1 MEAAGLMD
9 DFPCLVIRGV
19 CDYAD
24 SHKNDV
30 WHGYAAATAA
40 AYAKEFLS
48 IIPPADMPKV
58 LYATDIMS
66 KSTRGFL

>member
-1 MEAAGLMD
+1 MFGD
-9 DFPCLVIRGV
+9 SGGR

-30 WHGYAAATAA
+30 WHRYAAATAA

-48 IIPPADMPKV
+48 IIPPTDVSRV
-58 LYATDIMS
+58 LYATDITS
-66 KSTRGFL
+66 KSPRSFLQIE